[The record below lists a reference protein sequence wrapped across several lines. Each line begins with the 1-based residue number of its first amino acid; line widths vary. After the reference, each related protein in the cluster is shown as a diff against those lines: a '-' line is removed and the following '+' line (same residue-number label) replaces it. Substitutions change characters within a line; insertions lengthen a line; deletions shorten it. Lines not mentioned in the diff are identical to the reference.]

1 MNLSKSETLED
12 VINRG
17 YPVYVTY
24 KEDNKEIVE
33 WWAFGENSAKA
44 VQKFVIT
51 STVLKLI
58 IMLVGK
64 NML

>member
-33 WWAFGENSAKA
+33 WWAFG
-44 VQKFVIT
+44 
-51 STVLKLI
+51 
-58 IMLVGK
+58 
-64 NML
+64 